1 MSIIHCSSGQLTCPQ
16 PAIVGIEPTSGV
28 VGSTD
33 TKGLEG
39 IDDGLTTGTA
49 AGLIVVGR
57 GGGGDLAFLGIDG
70 PFFFGVTA
78 FSFFLLH
85 LLTFSVS
92 VSLSLSDSVD
102 SDLS

>member
-1 MSIIHCSSGQLTCPQ
+1 MSIIHCSSGQLTRPP

-28 VGSTD
+28 VGLTD

-39 IDDGLTTGTA
+39 IDDGLATATA

-57 GGGGDLAFLGIDG
+57 GGGGDLALLGIDD

-78 FSFFLLH
+78 FFFY
-85 LLTFSVS
+85 VY
-92 VSLSLSDSVD
+92 
-102 SDLS
+102 